1 MLIAKG
7 RVLFLAFALLLAPRA
22 PAAVYYVERNNG
34 SDKAD
39 GLTPSTAWSSLG
51 RITAQPLSAG
61 DYVLLRRGDI
71 WTEPLVL
78 TSSGLPYAPI
88 TIGAYGAGAPPLI
101 DAGTQ
106 QAGAVDL
113 VSFASVSN
121 VVLRGIE
128 IRNATRNGIDV
139 YRSAGILIR
148 DVKVSASRQ
157 AGVLSWNSV
166 GVSMEDSEISHNG
179 LDTSADYDGIR
190 IDGTGEL
197 NGFLIRNC
205 RIHDN
210 IGGEDWKSSNGI
222 FLGHTG
228 ANPPTLRGVI
238 ISGNEIY
245 SNGNPN
251 QNQAGRGISGTLQG
265 EVTVTGNY
273 VYRNASAG
281 IYLGDHG
288 MNVDLTYTNNT
299 FYNNALR
306 QFGGITAGHARA
318 LRNYVVVDDPNMSA
332 SGAEVGGEGSWE
344 LTNNAFYYPAS
355 TTDTYRAFLRN
366 DAAPPQILKSDWNLF
381 YTAGPRRWK
390 LANGIPMSFQ
400 AWQADG
406 FDPHSVN
413 PN

>member
-1 MLIAKG
+1 ME
-7 RVLFLAFALLLAPRA
+7 RVDRQGPRSLPGVCSLACAPV

-34 SDKAD
+34 SRQS
-39 GLTPSTAWSSLG
+39 GRFNSEHCLELSG
-51 RITAQPLSAG
+51 RITARTPLSAG

-251 QNQAGRGISGTLQG
+251 QNQAGAESRARCKARSDRHRQLRLSQCVRGHLPGRSRD
-265 EVTVTGNY
+265 E
-273 VYRNASAG
+273 RRP
-281 IYLGDHG
+281 
-288 MNVDLTYTNNT
+288 DL
-299 FYNNALR
+299 
-306 QFGGITAGHARA
+306 H
-318 LRNYVVVDDPNMSA
+318 
-332 SGAEVGGEGSWE
+332 
-344 LTNNAFYYPAS
+344 
-355 TTDTYRAFLRN
+355 
-366 DAAPPQILKSDWNLF
+366 K
-381 YTAGPRRWK
+381 
-390 LANGIPMSFQ
+390 
-400 AWQADG
+400 
-406 FDPHSVN
+406 
-413 PN
+413 